1 MVMSELD
8 AAWAAYVPSKAQPW
22 NLRRVVHLHRRAGF
36 AATWQELQRDLV
48 DGPGPSVDRLLKGK
62 ARMSGVAEE
71 FPKIADLLARSAH
84 DPCRMKAWWIYRMY
98 WGPDPLGER
107 LTLMW
112 HDHFATSNSKVGD
125 LSAMRRQNEIFRQH
139 ARGPFAD
146 LLKAV
151 VHDPALLIWLDAPVN
166 RKGQPNENLGR
177 ELMELFTLGV
187 GAYTETDVKEAARA
201 LTGWTV
207 ENGAFRC
214 SVFGHDD
221 GEKTLLGQKG
231 RWHGD
236 DLVRILLE
244 QPATSRRLAWRLCD
258 LFFGENALPPSS
270 IDSLAAGLAEHRLEI
285 AWAVETVLRS
295 RTFFADANLGNR
307 VLGPVEFVVGLPRAL
322 ERFET
327 PPSTL
332 LLAEWAARI
341 GQDLFYPPNVGGWPS
356 GRGWLGTQAIIG
368 RANFAA
374 ALVEGKLTGPPRH
387 LDGIALAEGHQRG
400 KDLHDLLTFF
410 AELFTGIPLE
420 PSWRERLIMA
430 LGPRAE
436 RDPESVARGIA
447 LLMASPEVQLA

>member
-1 MVMSELD
+1 MSKLD
-8 AAWAAYVPSKAQPW
+8 EAWAPYVPSRELPW

-36 AATWQELQRDLV
+36 AATWQELQRDLA
-48 DGPGPSVDRLLKGK
+48 DGPGTSVDRLLKSQ
-62 ARMSGVAEE
+62 ARSNGVPED
-71 FPKIADLLARSAH
+71 FPKIANLLGRSAQ
-84 DPCRMKAWWIYRMY
+84 DPGRLKAWWIYRMY

-166 RKGQPNENLGR
+166 RKGQANENLGR

-187 GAYTETDVKEAARA
+187 GSYTEKDVKEAARA

-207 ENGAFRC
+207 ENGAFRY

-221 GEKTLLGQKG
+221 GEKTLLSHKG

-244 QPATSRRLAWRLCD
+244 HPATSRRLAWRICD
-258 LFFGENALPPSS
+258 LFFGEKALPPSS
-270 IDSLAAGLAEHRLEI
+270 IDALAAALREHQLEI

-295 RTFFADANLGNR
+295 RTFFADANLGER

-327 PPSTL
+327 PPSSL

-374 ALVEGKLTGPPRH
+374 ALVEGKLTGRPSL
-387 LDGIALAEGHQRG
+387 LDGIALAERHQRG
-400 KDLHDLLTFF
+400 KDLHDLLTFY
-410 AELFTGIPLE
+410 AELFTGMAPE
-420 PSWRERLIMA
+420 PAWRERLTMA
-430 LGPRAE
+430 LGPKAE
-436 RDPESVARGIA
+436 RNPESVARAIA